1 MAQTIENP
9 ARSAL
14 PARVTGSFDGC
25 FRGQSQSWT
34 HALATRSHGL
44 RYLSGY
50 LTIDTPPADTPAAQI
65 LTFAEL
71 SPVWL
76 RTYDPLVP
84 DTDADWQRVTLTDV
98 ELRVERHV
106 LLREAAGVAEVRI
119 FGTLSAVAVPL
130 PTDNA
135 APALPHATR
144 LTGPWQQQLEQAK
157 RRGCATWLL
166 DLGIPLLLWWLL
178 GWFPALLWLGV
189 RWGAWLLAHWPFA
202 WPRPCSC
209 RHRPWLW
216 PLLVGLPLAGLF
228 SLVWAWLTGE
238 CPQLLT
244 LRVLLFAVPL
254 LVAAWLSRRPPLPG
268 QPDWARRSRQ
278 ACLVLWTCAVP
289 LLWWARSECRE
300 PWMNW
305 LLAAWQD
312 AHSRDADAAIVARTT
327 PANGAVR
334 RTSIDEAL
342 SDVWSG
348 GKACGQT
355 LHLSG
360 DLLFDLDS
368 DQLRRSAQPQLRKLA
383 TLLRRSPG
391 AHVVLTGHADHA
403 GDPDRN
409 RELSERRARAIQ
421 RALVHTRAVKAAQ
434 VQAVGRGSQEPIV
447 DEATDPSLARFNR
460 RVEVLVTCPSQEEP

>member
-1 MAQTIENP
+1 MAQTSENP
-9 ARSAL
+9 APSA
-14 PARVTGSFDGC
+14 PPTRVTGRFDGC

-44 RYLSGY
+44 HYLSGY
-50 LTIDTPPADTPAAQI
+50 LTIDSPPADQPTAQT
-65 LTFAEL
+65 LTFPEL

-76 RTYDPLVP
+76 RIYDPLLP
-84 DTDADWQRVTLTDV
+84 DADAQWQRVTLTDV
-98 ELRVERHV
+98 ELHVERHV
-106 LLREAAGVAEVRI
+106 LLREAAGTAEVRI
-119 FGTLSAVAVPL
+119 FGTLSATVVPFVDSL
-130 PTDNA
+130 SLA
-135 APALPHATR
+135 S
-144 LTGPWQQQLEQAK
+144 GPGSLWSRRIAQAK
-157 RRGCATWLL
+157 RQGCATWLL
-166 DLGIPLLLWWLL
+166 ELGIPLLLWWLL

-202 WPRPCSC
+202 WPRPCTC
-209 RHRPWLW
+209 RLRPWFW

-228 SLVWAWLTGE
+228 SLLWAWLTGE

-244 LRVLLFAVPL
+244 LRVLLFGVPL

-300 PWMNW
+300 PWMNL
-305 LLAAWQD
+305 LLAALQD
-312 AHSRDADAAIVARTT
+312 MHSRDADAELVARTAPVAGT
-327 PANGAVR
+327 ER

-342 SDVWSG
+342 SDPWSG

-391 AHVVLTGHADHA
+391 AQVVLTGHADHA
-403 GDPDRN
+403 GDPGHN

-421 RALVHTRAVKAAQ
+421 RALVHTRVVKAAQ